1 MSDPEIAAI
10 LRDFISRRLNSM
22 EMLVCHYV
30 AEGRPI
36 HPNDLEE
43 FESLKA
49 MFADEIARYQP
60 QP

>member
-1 MSDPEIAAI
+1 MSDQEIAAI
-10 LRDFISRRLNSM
+10 LRDFMSRRLNAM

-49 MFADEIARYQP
+49 MFAAELAHYQTKR
-60 QP
+60 